1 MRWTKPCLTALCVF
15 AATSCSKSE
24 AKKLAEVRSCSA
36 ITMDAAGAANCL
48 VLQYRWKKDQAL
60 TAAPRLPHAE
70 DSPPQGPPESGRGGG
85 AARPPQKI
93 KQIRTGTS

>member
-60 TAAPRLPHAE
+60 TAAPRLPHE
-70 DSPPQGPPESGRGGG
+70 QGSTAPGTAAFRLRGGG
-85 AARPPQKI
+85 ARHPKKMQPCASGP
-93 KQIRTGTS
+93 